1 MPKPI
6 LLPTSLVGSYP
17 QPDWLIDRDELVKS
31 VVRLRAEH
39 LWLIDKEHREAAQDD
54 ATILAV
60 RDQERAG
67 LDIISDG
74 EQARESYSNHFAT
87 ALEGVDLDKPGQ
99 TPNRFGKMIPV
110 PRIAGKIRRKH
121 PVEVHAVKL
130 VRANTDRMV
139 KATVPGAFTM
149 SVQAQDDF
157 YKDPEALANDYA
169 TAVNA
174 EIKDLFAAGADIV
187 QLDEPW
193 MVSFADRARK
203 YGIGILDRAIAGAT
217 GTTAVHLCL
226 GYAHVVKSKP
236 STYAFLA
243 ELEGSK
249 IDQVSVEAA
258 EPKLDLAVLKDLP
271 IEDHHSGGPQ
281 SRRHDDRDAGGG
293 RRPHPQRTKIRPG
306 RTARHRTRLRHE
318 IHAARGRVW
327 KDAGDGRRRKHRA
340 QGIELGCASVIC
352 TCGTHGHWT

>member
-1 MPKPI
+1 MMPKPI

-31 VVRLRAEH
+31 VVRVSAEH

-87 ALEGVDLDKPGQ
+87 ALEGVDLDNPGQ
-99 TPNRFGKMIPV
+99 TANRFGRMIPV
-110 PRIAGKIRRKH
+110 PRIAGAIRRKR
-121 PVEVHAVKL
+121 PVEAHAVKL

-149 SVQAQDDF
+149 SVQAQDDY
-157 YKDPEALANDYA
+157 YKDPEALATAYA
-169 TAVNA
+169 AAVNA

-203 YGIGILDRAIAGAT
+203 YGLRILDEAIAGAT
-217 GTTAVHLCL
+217 GKTAVHLCL
-226 GYAHVVKSKP
+226 GYAHVVKNKP
-236 STYAFLA
+236 STYAFLT

-249 IDQVSVEAA
+249 IDQVSIETA
-258 EPKLDLAVLKDLP
+258 EPKLDLAVLKDMPSKTIIIGVLNLGDMTIETPETVAGRIRNALKYVSPERLVIAPDCGMKYLP
-271 IEDHHSGGPQ
+271 RAVAFGKMQAMVEGTRIV
-281 SRRHDDRDAGGG
+281 
-293 RRPHPQRTKIRPG
+293 RT
-306 RTARHRTRLRHE
+306 
-318 IHAARGRVW
+318 
-327 KDAGDGRRRKHRA
+327 
-340 QGIELGCASVIC
+340 ELN
-352 TCGTHGHWT
+352 

>member
-31 VVRLRAEH
+31 VVRVSAEH
-39 LWLIDKEHREAAQDD
+39 LWLIDKEHRAAAQDD

-74 EQARESYSNHFAT
+74 EQSRESYSNHFAT
-87 ALEGVDLDKPGQ
+87 ALEGVDLDNPGQ
-99 TPNRFGKMIPV
+99 TANRFGRMIPV
-110 PRIAGKIRRKH
+110 PRIAGPIRRKH

-149 SVQAQDDF
+149 SVQAQDDY
-157 YKDPEALANDYA
+157 YKDPEALATAYA
-169 TAVNA
+169 AAVNA

-203 YGIGILDRAIAGAT
+203 YGLRILDEAIAGAT
-217 GTTAVHLCL
+217 GKTAVHLCL
-226 GYAHVVKSKP
+226 GYAHVVKNKP
-236 STYAFLA
+236 STYAFLT
-243 ELEGSK
+243 ELEGTK
-249 IDQVSVEAA
+249 IDQVSIETA
-258 EPKLDLAVLKDLP
+258 EPKLDLAVLKDMPSKTIIIGVLNLGDMAIETPETVAGRIRNALKYVPPERLVIAPDCGMKYLP
-271 IEDHHSGGPQ
+271 RAVAFGKMQAMVEGTSI
-281 SRRHDDRDAGGG
+281 
-293 RRPHPQRTKIRPG
+293 
-306 RTARHRTRLRHE
+306 
-318 IHAARGRVW
+318 V
-327 KDAGDGRRRKHRA
+327 RK
-340 QGIELGCASVIC
+340 ELN
-352 TCGTHGHWT
+352 

>member
-6 LLPTSLVGSYP
+6 VLPTSLVGSYP

-31 VVRLRAEH
+31 VVRVSAEH
-39 LWLIDKEHREAAQDD
+39 LWLIDKEHRAAAQDD

-74 EQARESYSNHFAT
+74 EQSRESYSNHFAT
-87 ALEGVDLDKPGQ
+87 ALEGVDLEKPGQ
-99 TPNRFGKMIPV
+99 TANRFGRMIPV
-110 PRIAGKIRRKH
+110 PRIAGPIRRKH

-149 SVQAQDDF
+149 SVQAQDDY
-157 YKDPEALANDYA
+157 YKDPEALATAYA
-169 TAVNA
+169 AAVNA

-203 YGIGILDRAIAGAT
+203 YGLRILDEAIAGAT
-217 GTTAVHLCL
+217 GKTAVHLCL
-226 GYAHVVKSKP
+226 GYAHVVKNKP
-236 STYAFLA
+236 STYAFLT
-243 ELEGSK
+243 ELEGTK
-249 IDQVSVEAA
+249 IDQVSIETA
-258 EPKLDLAVLKDLP
+258 EPKLDLAVLKDMPSKTIIIGVLNLGDMAIETPETVAGRIRNALKYVPPERLVIAPDCGMKYLP
-271 IEDHHSGGPQ
+271 RAVAFGKMQAMVEGTSI
-281 SRRHDDRDAGGG
+281 
-293 RRPHPQRTKIRPG
+293 
-306 RTARHRTRLRHE
+306 
-318 IHAARGRVW
+318 V
-327 KDAGDGRRRKHRA
+327 RK
-340 QGIELGCASVIC
+340 ELN
-352 TCGTHGHWT
+352 

>member
-31 VVRLRAEH
+31 VVRISAEH
-39 LWLIDKEHREAAQDD
+39 LWLIDKERREAAQDD

-74 EQARESYSNHFAT
+74 EQSRESYSNHFAN
-87 ALEGVDLDKPGQ
+87 ALEGVDLEKPGQ
-99 TPNRFGKMIPV
+99 TANRFGRMIPV
-110 PRIAGKIRRKH
+110 PRIAGPIRRKH
-121 PVEVHAVKL
+121 PVEVNAVKL

-149 SVQAQDDF
+149 SVQAQDDY
-157 YKDPEALANDYA
+157 YKDPEALATAYA
-169 TAVNA
+169 AAVNA

-203 YGIGILDRAIAGAT
+203 YGLRILDEAIAGAT
-217 GTTAVHLCL
+217 GKTAVHLCL
-226 GYAHVVKSKP
+226 GYAHVVKNKP
-236 STYAFLA
+236 SSYAFLT
-243 ELEGSK
+243 ELEGTK
-249 IDQVSVEAA
+249 IDQVSIETA
-258 EPKLDLAVLKDLP
+258 EPKLDLAVLKDMPSKTIIIGVLNLGDMA
-271 IEDHHSGGPQ
+271 IETPETVAG
-281 SRRHDDRDAGGG
+281 RIRDALKYVSPERLVIAPDCGMKYLPRAVAFGKMQAMVEG
-293 RRPHPQRTKIRPG
+293 
-306 RTARHRTRLRHE
+306 TR
-318 IHAARGRVW
+318 IV
-327 KDAGDGRRRKHRA
+327 RK
-340 QGIELGCASVIC
+340 ELN
-352 TCGTHGHWT
+352 

>member
-1 MPKPI
+1 MMPKPI

-31 VVRLRAEH
+31 VVRVSAEH

-87 ALEGVDLDKPGQ
+87 ALEGVDLDNPGQ
-99 TPNRFGKMIPV
+99 TANRFGRMIPV
-110 PRIAGKIRRKH
+110 PRIAGPIRRKR
-121 PVEVHAVKL
+121 PVEAHAVKL
-130 VRANTDRMV
+130 VRANTDHMV

-149 SVQAQDDF
+149 SVQAQDDY
-157 YKDPEALANDYA
+157 YKDPEALATAYA
-169 TAVNA
+169 AAVNA

-203 YGIGILDRAIAGAT
+203 YGLRILDEAIAGAT
-217 GTTAVHLCL
+217 GKTAVHLCL
-226 GYAHVVKSKP
+226 GYAHVVKNKP
-236 STYAFLA
+236 STYAFLT
-243 ELEGSK
+243 ELEGTK
-249 IDQVSVEAA
+249 IDQVSIETA
-258 EPKLDLAVLKDLP
+258 EPKLDLAVLKDMPSKTIIIGVLNLGDMA
-271 IEDHHSGGPQ
+271 IETPETV
-281 SRRHDDRDAGGG
+281 AG
-293 RRPHPQRTKIRPG
+293 RIRNALKYVPPQRLVIAPDCGMKYLPRAVAFG
-306 RTARHRTRLRHE
+306 KMQAMVEGTR
-318 IHAARGRVW
+318 IV
-327 KDAGDGRRRKHRA
+327 RK
-340 QGIELGCASVIC
+340 ELN
-352 TCGTHGHWT
+352 

>member
-31 VVRLRAEH
+31 VVRVSAEH

-74 EQARESYSNHFAT
+74 EQSRESYSNHFAT
-87 ALEGVDLDKPGQ
+87 ALEGVDLDNPGQ
-99 TPNRFGKMIPV
+99 TANRFGRMISV
-110 PRIAGKIRRKH
+110 PRIAGPIRRKLS
-121 PVEVHAVKL
+121 VELHAVNL

-149 SVQAQDDF
+149 SVQAQDDY
-157 YKDPEALANDYA
+157 YKDPEALATAYA
-169 TAVNA
+169 AAVNA

-203 YGIGILDRAIAGAT
+203 YGLRILDEAIAGAT
-217 GTTAVHLCL
+217 GKTAVHLCL
-226 GYAHVVKSKP
+226 GYAHVVKNKP
-236 STYAFLA
+236 STYAFLT

-249 IDQVSVEAA
+249 IDQISIETA

-271 IEDHHSGGPQ
+271 SKTIIIGVLNLGDMTIETPETV
-281 SRRHDDRDAGGG
+281 AG
-293 RRPHPQRTKIRPG
+293 RIRNALKYIPPE
-306 RTARHRTRLRHE
+306 RLVIAPDCGMKYLPRAVAFGKMQAMVE
-318 IHAARGRVW
+318 GTSIV
-327 KDAGDGRRRKHRA
+327 RK
-340 QGIELGCASVIC
+340 ELN
-352 TCGTHGHWT
+352 

>member
-1 MPKPI
+1 MPKPT

-74 EQARESYSNHFAT
+74 EQSRESYSNHFAT
-87 ALEGVDLDKPGQ
+87 ALEGVDLDNPGQ
-99 TPNRFGKMIPV
+99 TPNRFGRMIPV
-110 PRIAGKIRRKH
+110 PRIAGPIRRKR

-149 SVQAQDDF
+149 SVQAQDDY
-157 YKDPEALANDYA
+157 YKDPEALATDYA
-169 TAVNA
+169 AAVNA

-193 MVSFADRARK
+193 MVSFADKARQF
-203 YGIGILDRAIAGAT
+203 GLRILDEAIAGAT
-217 GTTAVHLCL
+217 GKTAVHLCL
-226 GYAHVVKSKP
+226 GYAHVVKNKP
-236 STYAFLA
+236 PTYAFLT

-249 IDQVSVEAA
+249 IDQVSIETA

-271 IEDHHSGGPQ
+271 SKTIIIGVLNLGDMTIETPETV
-281 SRRHDDRDAGGG
+281 AG
-293 RRPHPQRTKIRPG
+293 RIRNALKYVSPG
-306 RTARHRTRLRHE
+306 RLVIAPDCGMKYLPRAVAFGKMQAMVEGTRIVRT
-318 IHAARGRVW
+318 
-327 KDAGDGRRRKHRA
+327 
-340 QGIELGCASVIC
+340 ELN
-352 TCGTHGHWT
+352 